1 MEQSR
6 IQHLRPKQVAE
17 EYHIG
22 LSTVWRYAKL
32 GYFTPIKITGG
43 VTVFLR
49 NELDN
54 FFTGNAQ
61 SQNVVT

>member
-1 MEQSR
+1 MTQEKT
-6 IQHLRPKQVAE
+6 QHLRPKQVAK
-17 EYHIG
+17 EYDIG

-32 GYFTPIKITGG
+32 GYLTPIKITRG

-49 NELDN
+49 NEVDN
-54 FFTGNAQ
+54 FFTGNTQ

>member
-1 MEQSR
+1 MIQSKT
-6 IQHLRPKQVAE
+6 QHLRPKQVAE

-22 LSTVWRYAKL
+22 LSTVWRYASL
-32 GYFTPIKITGG
+32 GYLTPIKVTKG

-49 NELDN
+49 KEVDN